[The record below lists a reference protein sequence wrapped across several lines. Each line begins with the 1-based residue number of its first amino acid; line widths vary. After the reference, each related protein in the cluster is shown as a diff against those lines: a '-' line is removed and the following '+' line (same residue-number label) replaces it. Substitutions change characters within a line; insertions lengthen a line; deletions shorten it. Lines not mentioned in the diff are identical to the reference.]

1 MNLPNLGIEPESP
14 ALQANSLSAELPGI
28 KISLFLYIYKN
39 RSTRLCIDLTVVSTF
54 AIITNVIHLAALHR
68 KCAILSVYK
77 IPWFAKFVPAVIT
90 LIEITA

>member
-14 ALQANSLSAELPGI
+14 ALQADYLSAELPGI

-54 AIITNVIHLAALHR
+54 AIITNIHLAGFHR
-68 KCAILSVYK
+68 KCAILSIYK
-77 IPWFAKFVPAVIT
+77 IPWFVKFVPAVIT